1 MTTENSIDNLF
12 KENKEKD
19 RLLKIKDEYFRLI
32 HDLGYD
38 YDGLEKPESLKQLID
53 ELVDL
58 ANKGYIADDKAAIY
72 DDFNGHKKNILLEP
86 IGDEKNEEKQ

>member
-19 RLLKIKDEYFRLI
+19 RLLTIKNEYFKLI
-32 HDLGYD
+32 YDLAYD
-38 YDGLEKPESLKQLID
+38 YDGCNEVDSLKKLID

-58 ANKGYIADDKAAIY
+58 ANKGYKADDKAAIY
-72 DDFNGHKKNILLEP
+72 DDFNGHKKIF
-86 IGDEKNEEKQ
+86 